1 VSFAPPLRAVLPAL
15 VAAVL
20 AAARAHASAGAP
32 DSPMFRGDP
41 HHLGRCDVATLPR
54 FTQVRWKFRTHA
66 AVFSTPAVVAGT
78 AYIGSADGNLYA
90 IDTAAGRERWHFAT
104 DSRVNASPAVAG
116 GLVYFGS
123 DDGAFYAVDAGSGKL
138 RWTFA
143 TGGEH
148 RFTATHLHGALPVA
162 EAMPDPFDIWLSSPC
177 VVSGVVYFGSGDGH
191 VYALDARTG
200 ALRWKVATGDVVHAS
215 PAVADGLVLVGSW
228 DHWFYALDAAT
239 GAVRWKFATGQDPDI
254 HNQVGISSS
263 ACVVDGTVYVG
274 CRDGHLYALDERTG
288 KPRWAY
294 STKGA
299 WVSGSPVVAD
309 GAVWFGSGS
318 DKRFLAVDARTG
330 AKRYE
335 QKLAR
340 GVFASATVAGGL
352 VYLGGLDGKLSA
364 VERASGRTLYSFQ
377 TPEAARA
384 SAAYLA
390 ELKRVQA
397 DSLSAER
404 MFYDS
409 IVRRFG
415 ASLTG
420 SFYGS
425 PVVVGDALYIGST
438 DGCLYALAGPRA
450 R

>member
-1 VSFAPPLRAVLPAL
+1 MPIAAPLRSCVPVL
-15 VAAVL
+15 VVAVL
-20 AAARAHASAGAP
+20 ATSRACATGAP

-41 HHLGRCDVATLPR
+41 RHLGRCDATALPR

-66 AVFSTPAVVAGT
+66 PVFSTPAVVAGT
-78 AYIGSADGNLYA
+78 AYVGSADGSLYA
-90 IDTAAGRERWHFAT
+90 VDTANGRERWRFAT
-104 DSRVNASPAVAG
+104 GSRVNASPAVAG

-123 DDGAFYAVDAGSGKL
+123 DDGGFYAVAAASGRL
-138 RWTFA
+138 RWKFA
-143 TGGEH
+143 TLGEH
-148 RFTATHLHGALPVA
+148 RFTATHLHGALPAA
-162 EAMPDPFDIWLSSPC
+162 EAMPDPFDVFLSSPC
-177 VVSGVVYFGSGDGH
+177 VVGGVVYFGSGDGH

-200 ALRWKVATGDVVHAS
+200 ALRWKYATGDVVHAS
-215 PAVADGLVLVGSW
+215 PAVADGLVLIGSW

-239 GAVRWKFATGQDPDI
+239 GALRWKFATGQDPDI

-263 ACVVDGTVYVG
+263 ASVVDGTVYVG
-274 CRDGHLYALDERTG
+274 CRDGHLYALDEQTG
-288 KPRWAY
+288 RRRWAF
-294 STKGA
+294 STQGA

-309 GAVWFGSGS
+309 GVVWFGSGS
-318 DKRFLAVDARTG
+318 DKRFLALDARTG

-352 VYLGGLDGKLSA
+352 VFVGGLDGKLSA
-364 VERASGRTLYSFQ
+364 VERASGRTVYSFQ

-384 SAAYLA
+384 SAAYAADL
-390 ELKRVQA
+390 ERVQA
-397 DSLSAER
+397 DTLSTEP

-409 IVRRFG
+409 MVRRFG

-425 PVVVGDALYIGST
+425 PVVVGTALYIGST